1 MEGHQA
7 FFVEVAD
14 DAGGSGSALPHLY
27 ASCASLRILSASCL
41 LLRPLAMGNSTAAV
55 ELTTLLASQTATLV
69 YAIPLLI
76 ASLVLTF
83 AGTFLTLDR
92 SRSFPPK
99 HDKTDKFIYSSYE
112 SFEKR
117 RSMLWWWRLEG
128 GVGGLAEG
136 YVFGGEFCLHRTSRQ
151 RRTRI

>member
-1 MEGHQA
+1 
-7 FFVEVAD
+7 VEVAD
-14 DAGGSGSALPHLY
+14 DREWERCPICTPRAHP
-27 ASCASLRILSASCL
+27 CAPSQ
-41 LLRPLAMGNSTAAV
+41 RPACGPLTMSNTTAAV
-55 ELTTLLASQTATLV
+55 ELTTLLASPTATLV

-76 ASLVLTF
+76 ASLALTF

-92 SRSFPPK
+92 SRSFSPK

-117 RSMLWWWRLEG
+117 RNREWLWWWRLEG